1 MTIRVATPEDAGAL
15 VEIYRPYVENTSI
28 TFEYEVPSVSEFET
42 RIRTTLKKYPYLV
55 AEENGEAL
63 GYAYVSAFKGR
74 SAYDWSVE
82 TSIYVKQGF
91 GKKGIGKQLYL
102 ALEDILRRQNI
113 CNLCACITY
122 PNPASI
128 AFHEFFGYK
137 TVAHFTASGYKQGR
151 WHDMVWMEKGLCP
164 HNVPP
169 APFIPF
175 PELPSGTSF

>member
-1 MTIRVATPEDAGAL
+1 MKIRIATPEDAGAL

-91 GKKGIGKQLYL
+91 GKKGIGKQLL
-102 ALEDILRRQNI
+102 SCE
-113 CNLCACITY
+113 
-122 PNPASI
+122 
-128 AFHEFFGYK
+128 
-137 TVAHFTASGYKQGR
+137 
-151 WHDMVWMEKGLCP
+151 
-164 HNVPP
+164 
-169 APFIPF
+169 
-175 PELPSGTSF
+175 

>member
-1 MTIRVATPEDAGAL
+1 MKIRVATTEYAGAL
-15 VEIYRPYVENTSI
+15 VEIYRPYVEHTAI

-74 SAYDWSVE
+74 EAYDWSVE

-128 AFHEFFGYK
+128 SFHEKHGYQ
-137 TVAHFTASGYKQGR
+137 TVAHFHASGYKQGQ
-151 WHDMVWMEKGLCP
+151 WHDMIWMEKTLCS
-164 HNVPP
+164 HTIPP
-169 APFIPF
+169 QPLIPF
-175 PELPSGTSF
+175 PELKNVQL